1 MNGELLPPGQP
12 LEGEFLPGNGFGQ
25 ITDHHAPEK
34 AVEPLLGKPTLADQ
48 LSPEWVIGRL
58 MREATDFGTRSR
70 QTARVSALKTLAD
83 VLGMTEKKEPGEEK
97 SAVQR
102 ALEELPPEE
111 RRDLIRQKL
120 EKLGYQVKREP

>member
-1 MNGELLPPGQP
+1 VNCQ
-12 LEGEFLPGNGFGQ
+12 
-25 ITDHHAPEK
+25 HWK
-34 AVEPLLGKPTLADQ
+34 ASSFRATGSARSRTRTRQSESVEPLLGKPSLADQ
-48 LSPEWVIGRL
+48 LSPEWVVGRL

-83 VLGMTEKKEPGEEK
+83 VLGMTDKREPGEEK

-120 EKLGYQVKREP
+120 AKLGYEVKREP